1 VVLIVVALLFPRPI
15 FAECVALRL
24 SNIVGDAAVVFSGSV
39 TNVTA
44 NVASEWPSEIVTF
57 DVDRVWKGVPT
68 KRFVIYSFTRTLER
82 FRFQIGTKYVALAHL
97 QTAEERNLFGLAAS
111 APPTFGVGGCGD
123 GTREYATFATEVAE
137 LGPGREP
144 GR

>member
-1 VVLIVVALLFPRPI
+1 MALLFPRLM
-15 FAECVALRL
+15 FAECVSIRL
-24 SNIVGDAAVVFSGSV
+24 GTIAEDAAVVFSGTV

-44 NVASEWPSEIVTF
+44 NAASEWPSEIVTF
-57 DVDRVWKGVPT
+57 DVDRVWKGVLT
-68 KRFVIYSFTRTLER
+68 KQFVIYSFTRTPER
-82 FRFQIGTKYVALAHL
+82 FDFKIGTKYVTLAHV

-111 APPTFGVGGCGD
+111 GPPTFGVGPCGD
-123 GTREYATFATEVAE
+123 GTREYTVFAAEVAA